1 MQMRKYLEFLVPLF
15 ILGVLIFWFLTRPS
29 YLAADQTS
37 QLESGDP
44 VAGEQVYWAGGCG
57 SCHAKKGA
65 TGDEKLLLGGGHPL
79 ITPFGTF
86 YTPNISPD
94 KTHGI
99 GAWTAAQ
106 FANAM
111 KNGVSPDG
119 KHYYPSFPYGSYTRM
134 TLKDIADLWAY
145 MKTLPAV
152 ANPNKD
158 HDLPLLFTVRRGLG
172 LWKLLFL
179 DDQPII
185 PFEVDDEI
193 LNRGRYLV
201 EGVAHC
207 GECHTPRNL
216 MGGFVQ
222 DRWMAGG
229 PAAEGQGKI
238 PNITPHPDGIGD
250 WSLTDIAYSLETGF
264 TPDFDS
270 FGSSMVSVQENM
282 AKLTKSDR
290 DAIAAYLKAV
300 APVAS
305 ETGSN

>member
-1 MQMRKYLEFLVPLF
+1 MEFLIPLI
-15 ILGVLIFWFLTRPS
+15 ILGLLLFWFLTRPT
-29 YLAADQTS
+29 YLSSEETKGLD
-37 QLESGDP
+37 EGDP
-44 VAGEQVYWAGGCG
+44 IAGEQVFWAGGCG
-57 SCHAKKGA
+57 SCHAKKDA

-94 KTHGI
+94 QNNGI
-99 GAWTAAQ
+99 GSWTGVQ

-111 KNGVSPDG
+111 KNGVSPNG
-119 KHYYPSFPYGSYTRM
+119 SHYYPSFPYGSYTRM
-134 TLKDIADLWAY
+134 NMKDIADLWAF
-145 MKTLPAV
+145 MKTIPAV

-158 HDLPLLFTVRRGLG
+158 HDLPIFFQVRRGLG

-179 DDQPII
+179 DNSPVI
-185 PFEVDDEI
+185 PFDVDDAI

-216 MGGFVQ
+216 LGGFVRE
-222 DRWMAGG
+222 RWMAGG
-229 PAAEGQGKI
+229 PAAEGKGSV
-238 PNITPHPDGIGD
+238 PNITPHEDGIGD
-250 WSLTDIAYSLETGF
+250 WSLADIAYSLETGF
-264 TPDFDS
+264 TPEFDS

-282 AKLTKSDR
+282 AKLEKADR

-300 APVAS
+300 APVAN
-305 ETGSN
+305 EKPSN